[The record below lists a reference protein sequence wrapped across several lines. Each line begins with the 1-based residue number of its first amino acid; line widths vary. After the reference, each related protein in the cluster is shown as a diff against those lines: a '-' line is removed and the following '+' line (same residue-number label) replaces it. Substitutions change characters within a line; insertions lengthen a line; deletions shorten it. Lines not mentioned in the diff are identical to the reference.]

1 MKRWKQM
8 TQQKLARKAK
18 RKRKKINP
26 KTDLKLTKSNLK
38 VRRKLMIKK
47 IKRTDS
53 QVVIITDYL
62 TRNLQF
68 KINWLKVARKI
79 NLKVNLNT
87 KIRKRKIKS
96 KVGKVVMKK
105 FWNNQKVINT
115 NEDKAAVVA
124 YKKSTKIDLKSMK
137 ATAKERKKVARVIQT
152 GH

>member
-1 MKRWKQM
+1 M

-18 RKRKKINP
+18 RKRKINP

-68 KINWLKVARKI
+68 KINWLKVAGKI

>member
-1 MKRWKQM
+1 M

-68 KINWLKVARKI
+68 KIN
-79 NLKVNLNT
+79 
-87 KIRKRKIKS
+87 
-96 KVGKVVMKK
+96 
-105 FWNNQKVINT
+105 
-115 NEDKAAVVA
+115 
-124 YKKSTKIDLKSMK
+124 
-137 ATAKERKKVARVIQT
+137 
-152 GH
+152 

>member
-1 MKRWKQM
+1 M